1 MSKKNTKPKNQ
12 KFIVYINEFDKFDVN
27 NEPICRNI
35 DCKNKVC
42 KPYRKYCSK
51 KCNREFLRWYYS
63 NFYWRRVRNSVLKR
77 DDFTCQICQIT
88 LHKKKRY
95 NKLKKNWLECD
106 HIIPKFYYH
115 SFGYRFDTLENRI
128 KTTLEFLH
136 NKDNLRT
143 LCYRCHREVTIKN
156 IKQKKSV
163 LGKA

>member
-1 MSKKNTKPKNQ
+1 MRVKDTKPKNQ

-77 DDFTCQICQIT
+77 DNFTCQICQIT
-88 LHKKKRY
+88 LDKEK
-95 NKLKKNWLECD
+95 
-106 HIIPKFYYH
+106 
-115 SFGYRFDTLENRI
+115 TL
-128 KTTLEFLH
+128 
-136 NKDNLRT
+136 
-143 LCYRCHREVTIKN
+143 
-156 IKQKKSV
+156 
-163 LGKA
+163 